1 LILIEVQYFAM
12 SRIIHWLEGNL
23 QIEL

>member
-23 QIEL
+23 